1 MPFELSLHGGKAD
14 KCLTIVE
21 KRWIPDTLQEKPMG
35 LERGQRI
42 EEERKELGDRDT
54 QAYPKISSFGDLE
67 NNRFTER
74 EKGEEEDA
82 QRSGQEETIQVW
94 TG

>member
-1 MPFELSLHGGKAD
+1 MTFDLSLHGGKAEE
-14 KCLTIVE
+14 CLTTVE
-21 KRWIPDTLQEKPMG
+21 KRWIPDTLQEKSMG

-42 EEERKELGDRDT
+42 EEERKQLRDRDI
-54 QAYPKISSFGDLE
+54 QAYHKISSFGDLE

-74 EKGEEEDA
+74 ENKEEEDV
-82 QRSGQEETIQVW
+82 QRWGQEEIIQVW